1 MKRIFAIILLL
12 ILIFSLFATVYVAI
26 FTSNTK
32 LLFVFLF
39 IDIVMPVIVYAY
51 IIITK
56 QKKDPE
62 IKSIFSNLSESS
74 WGLKERC
81 FSRSITKGD
90 IACFSVSS

>member
-12 ILIFSLFATVYVAI
+12 ILIFSLLATFYVAI

-56 QKKDPE
+56 QIRNLDKKDE
-62 IKSIFSNLSESS
+62 
-74 WGLKERC
+74 
-81 FSRSITKGD
+81 
-90 IACFSVSS
+90 

>member
-1 MKRIFAIILLL
+1 MKRFFAIILLL
-12 ILIFSLFATVYVAI
+12 ILIFSLLATVYVAI

-56 QKKDPE
+56 QIRNLDKKEDE
-62 IKSIFSNLSESS
+62 
-74 WGLKERC
+74 KE
-81 FSRSITKGD
+81 
-90 IACFSVSS
+90 

>member
-12 ILIFSLFATVYVAI
+12 ILIFSLLATVYVAI

-56 QKKDPE
+56 QLRNLDKKDGE
-62 IKSIFSNLSESS
+62 
-74 WGLKERC
+74 
-81 FSRSITKGD
+81 
-90 IACFSVSS
+90 

>member
-1 MKRIFAIILLL
+1 MKRIFAM
-12 ILIFSLFATVYVAI
+12 ILIFSLLATVYIAM

-56 QKKDPE
+56 QIRNLDKKDE
-62 IKSIFSNLSESS
+62 E
-74 WGLKERC
+74 
-81 FSRSITKGD
+81 
-90 IACFSVSS
+90 

>member
-1 MKRIFAIILLL
+1 MKRIFAVILLF
-12 ILIFSLFATVYVAI
+12 ILIFSLIATVYVAI

-56 QKKDPE
+56 QIRNLDKKDE
-62 IKSIFSNLSESS
+62 E
-74 WGLKERC
+74 
-81 FSRSITKGD
+81 
-90 IACFSVSS
+90 

>member
-1 MKRIFAIILLL
+1 MKRFFAIILLL
-12 ILIFSLFATVYVAI
+12 ILIFSLLATVYVAI

-56 QKKDPE
+56 Q
-62 IKSIFSNLSESS
+62 IRNLDKRDE
-74 WGLKERC
+74 E
-81 FSRSITKGD
+81 
-90 IACFSVSS
+90 

>member
-12 ILIFSLFATVYVAI
+12 ILIFSLLATVYVAI

-39 IDIVMPVIVYAY
+39 IDIVMPVIVYEY

-56 QKKDPE
+56 QIRNLDKKDE
-62 IKSIFSNLSESS
+62 E
-74 WGLKERC
+74 
-81 FSRSITKGD
+81 
-90 IACFSVSS
+90 